1 MELLKILWNQ
11 FADRETIVINYQNS
25 WPIMLDVVTFFKTL
39 RHFTCLILI
48 SWWKAFSMTSA
59 RQSYLLLV
67 KPRGLPRLT
76 YVNMAEKQKGMWA
89 RVDQSNSSNQSYMAI
104 GMGAWKFSL
113 LINRMISYHSRFI
126 GLFYS
131 LCNYEWSF
139 RGNSV

>member
-1 MELLKILWNQ
+1 MEPQ
-11 FADRETIVINYQNS
+11 FADREKIVINYQNS
-25 WPIMLDVVTFFKTL
+25 WPIMLDIVTFLKTL

-89 RVDQSNSSNQSYMAI
+89 WWARVDQSNTSNKTNMAI

-113 LINRMISYHSRFI
+113 LINRMMSYHSSFMGLVLFI
-126 GLFYS
+126 VQLWMK
-131 LCNYEWSF
+131 L
-139 RGNSV
+139 